1 MALFLF
7 HNLGL
12 KLCVGNNVNFA
23 VQSQNFAEKYGSFI
37 SLACVQM
44 TFNWGTSRKL
54 DF

>member
-1 MALFLF
+1 MALFLV
-7 HNLGL
+7 HNNINLGL

-44 TFNWGTSRKL
+44 TFN
-54 DF
+54 